1 VPFHYFGYGSNMDLT
16 ALRAKGVEPRR
27 SVPAELPAW
36 RLRFNV
42 RHWFRHEGGMA
53 NVEPSNAAGDRVLG
67 VLHLCDDEHLARLDA
82 LEAYGVGY
90 DRIPVLVRTTA
101 GSVAAMTYQGL
112 PAALD
117 DSCLP
122 TRRYMNI
129 LLRGAERAGIDPAY
143 VADLKRHPL
152 HPPWDYPPFTHPSGE
167 HPEFDAATLAT
178 QPLYTALAGAV
189 FDMSVARPELEV
201 LHGLFGGKDTTLF
214 HLKRLDTSDGT
225 ETLDDIREG
234 RVSEAGR
241 IYLNAYLCEYA
252 REFRYVGRFRYDRA
266 PA

>member
-16 ALRAKGVEPRR
+16 ALRAKGVEPRS
-27 SVPAELPAW
+27 SVPAELPGW

-53 NVEPSNAAGDRVLG
+53 NVEPSAAAADRVLG
-67 VLHLCDDEHLARLDA
+67 VLHLCEDDHLTS

-90 DRIPVLVRTTA
+90 DRIPIVVRTDA
-101 GSVAAMTYQGL
+101 GAMPAMTYQGL
-112 PAALD
+112 PAVLD

-129 LLRGAERAGIDPAY
+129 LLRGAERAGLDPAY
-143 VADLKRHPL
+143 RAELKQHPL
-152 HPPWDYPPFTHPSGE
+152 HPPWDYPPFAHPSGE
-167 HPEFDAATLAT
+167 YPEFDATTLEAH
-178 QPLYTALAGAV
+178 PLYTAVGGAV
-189 FDMSVARPELEV
+189 FDMSAARAELEV
-201 LHGLFGGKDTTLF
+201 LKELFGGKDTTLF
-214 HLKRLDTSDGT
+214 HLKRLDSSDGT

-252 REFRYVGRFRYDRA
+252 REFRYVGRFRYDRG
-266 PA
+266 PG

>member
-1 VPFHYFGYGSNMDLT
+1 MDLT
-16 ALRAKGVEPRR
+16 ALRAKGVEPRW
-27 SVPAELPAW
+27 SVPAALSGW

-53 NVEPSNAAGDRVLG
+53 NVEPSDAEGSRVLG
-67 VLHLCDDEHLARLDA
+67 ILHLCEDEHLARLDG

-90 DRIPVLVRTTA
+90 DRIPVMVRTA
-101 GSVAAMTYQGL
+101 SGLMPAMTYQGL
-112 PAALD
+112 PAVLD

-129 LLRGAERAGIDPAY
+129 LLRGAERAGLEPEY
-143 VADLKRHPL
+143 VRDLRRHPL
-152 HPPWDYPPFTHPSGE
+152 HPPWDYPPFSHPSGDF
-167 HPEFDAATLAT
+167 PEFDATTLT
-178 QPLYTALAGAV
+178 GYPLYTAVGGAV
-189 FDMSVARPELEV
+189 FDMSEAREGLEV
-201 LHGLFGGKDTTLF
+201 LKGLFGGKDTTLF

-225 ETLDDIREG
+225 ETLEDVREG

-252 REFRYVGRFRYDRA
+252 REFRYVGRFRYD
-266 PA
+266 